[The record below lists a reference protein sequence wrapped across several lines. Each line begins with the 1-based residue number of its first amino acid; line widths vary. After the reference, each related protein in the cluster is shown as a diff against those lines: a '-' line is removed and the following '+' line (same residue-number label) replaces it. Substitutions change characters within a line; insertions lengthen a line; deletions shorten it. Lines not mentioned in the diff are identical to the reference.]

1 MKESGMSD
9 ERPSAGGTASD
20 KGRRGA
26 RSPRG
31 PRPLWQSIV
40 VNVLAMLVLVSL
52 IQAFVVRVHNVSSG
66 SMEQTLSVTDRVLS
80 SHLPYLASPP
90 ARGDI
95 VIFAHGD
102 TWDTAVRTPDPNP
115 LKQAVRYFGDVTS
128 IGISN
133 HFYTVKRVI
142 GVAGDTVSCCDAAG
156 HVVVNGTPTS
166 EPYLYQ
172 DLPFTAGVMDCV
184 TDTRSTR
191 CFAPIVVPAGKL
203 LVMGDHRSNSADSV
217 IACRMPGAASDCAKF
232 VDVGQVSGKVIAR
245 AWPPGPIG

>member
-1 MKESGMSD
+1 MRESGMSD
-9 ERPSAGGTASD
+9 ERRPAGDTAAD
-20 KGRRGA
+20 KGRRRA
-26 RSPRG
+26 RPPLG
-31 PRPLWQSIV
+31 PRPLIQSIL
-40 VNVLAMLVLVSL
+40 VNVLAVLVLVSL
-52 IQAFVVRVHNVSSG
+52 VQAFVVRVHNVSSG
-66 SMEQTLSVTDRVLS
+66 SMQQTLGVTDRVLS
-80 SHLPYLASPP
+80 SRLPYLASTP

-115 LKQAVRYFGDVTS
+115 LTQAVRYFGDVTS

-133 HFYTVKRVI
+133 HLYTVKRVI

-156 HVVVNGTPTS
+156 HVVVNGTPLS

-172 DLPFTAGVMDCV
+172 DLPFTAGAMDCA
-184 TDTRSTR
+184 TDPRSTR
-191 CFAPIVVPAGKL
+191 CFEPILVPAGKV

-217 IACRMPGAASDCAKF
+217 VACRMPGAASGCAKF
-232 VDVGQVSGKVIAR
+232 VDLGQVTGKVVAR